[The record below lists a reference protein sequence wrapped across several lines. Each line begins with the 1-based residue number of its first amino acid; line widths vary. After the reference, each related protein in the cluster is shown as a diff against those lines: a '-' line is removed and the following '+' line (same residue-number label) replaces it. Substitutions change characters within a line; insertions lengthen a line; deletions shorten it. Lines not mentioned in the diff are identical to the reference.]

1 MARRYDSADSKR
13 RITSACVR
21 LFIEKGYHDTKMT
34 DILSAADVSSGT
46 FQNIFHTKD
55 GVFEELVHFM
65 FAGQFG
71 AAKNMIHISSEVG
84 VDLQSDPVLLY
95 AVETSIQLTLAE
107 LNENLREVY
116 VEAYTQA
123 KIAEMIYRK
132 TAGELYKI
140 FGSYLPGLTES
151 DFYELEIGTAG
162 IMRGYMSRPCD
173 MYFPLKKKLECFLR
187 LALSAYKVPDEKQA
201 QIQKYIADADM
212 TAIANTVMQELFRAL
227 AMRFE
232 FTLSDEAFKK

>member
-21 LFIEKGYHDTKMT
+21 LFIEKGYRETKMT

-55 GVFEELVHFM
+55 GVLEELVHFM
-65 FAGQFG
+65 FSGQFG
-71 AAKNMIHISSEVG
+71 AAKDTLRLSEQLG
-84 VDLQSDPVLLY
+84 EDLKNDPVLLY

-107 LNENLREVY
+107 VNENLREVY
-116 VEAYTQA
+116 VEAYTQPR
-123 KIAEMIYRK
+123 IAEIIYRK
-132 TAGELYKI
+132 TKDELYRI
-140 FGSYLPGLTES
+140 FGSYLPECSQS

-173 MYFPLKKKLECFLR
+173 MYFPLKRKLRRFLS
-187 LALSAYKVPDEKQA
+187 LALSAYKVPEEKQA
-201 QIQKYIADADM
+201 AIQEFIANADM
-212 TAIANTVMQELFRAL
+212 TAIANGVMQELFRAL

-232 FTLSDEAFKK
+232 FTLSDETLKK

>member
-1 MARRYDSADSKR
+1 
-13 RITSACVR
+13 
-21 LFIEKGYHDTKMT
+21 
-34 DILSAADVSSGT
+34 
-46 FQNIFHTKD
+46 
-55 GVFEELVHFM
+55 
-65 FAGQFG
+65 
-71 AAKNMIHISSEVG
+71 
-84 VDLQSDPVLLY
+84 
-95 AVETSIQLTLAE
+95 
-107 LNENLREVY
+107 
-116 VEAYTQA
+116 
-123 KIAEMIYRK
+123 MIYRK

>member
-55 GVFEELVHFM
+55 GVLEELVHFM

-84 VDLQSDPVLLY
+84 IDLQSDPVLLY

-107 LNENLREVY
+107 LNENLREIY
-116 VEAYTQA
+116 VEAYTNS
-123 KIAEMIYRK
+123 
-132 TAGELYKI
+132 ELLGIIHEKMSEALTKI
-140 FGSYLPGLTES
+140 FTPYTPERSGK